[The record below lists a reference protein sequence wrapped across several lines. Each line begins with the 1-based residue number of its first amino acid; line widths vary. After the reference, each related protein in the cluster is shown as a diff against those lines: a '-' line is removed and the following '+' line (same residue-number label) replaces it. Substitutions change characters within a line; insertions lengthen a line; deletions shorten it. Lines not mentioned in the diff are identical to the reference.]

1 MAGYIGLKVS
11 VYDHQIKGVFVMD
24 DDLKIVDGYGVI
36 NAGAGANLDE
46 TSALA
51 YLETPHGRVALIAT
65 VSTMGIPLS
74 ASISAM
80 AGKQSRR
87 FPGRPGVNGLRID
100 EYIEVTQEQLTTIQQ
115 NRKGPLRN
123 ERLATVPFLDFIS
136 SAYAKMC
143 CLCSAYFY
151 NSLH

>member
-11 VYDHQIKGVFVMD
+11 VYYHQIKGVFVMD

-46 TSALA
+46 VSALA

-87 FPGRPGVNGLRID
+87 FPGRPGVNGL
-100 EYIEVTQEQLTTIQQ
+100 L
-115 NRKGPLRN
+115 L
-123 ERLATVPFLDFIS
+123 
-136 SAYAKMC
+136 
-143 CLCSAYFY
+143 
-151 NSLH
+151 